1 MKKVLVWLLVLAGFV
16 NAHAQTLLETTF
28 ASEEEF
34 EQWTVVDS
42 NDDVDLAMVSISNP
56 SSYVRSESKK
66 DISFTL
72 RSLSIKDVTAQVK
85 VMIDE
90 EVISETTE
98 TIGAQEIKQFELADK
113 LVGVNAGKHTLKAI
127 VTAEGDNNTA
137 NDIVE
142 MEFLVLDAP
151 VMIWNFEDGMIPAE
165 FMFKV
170 EDSGTVNS
178 SAGNEFNENGWGLFN
193 ILENAQNGKHTF
205 AGTTWLDGT
214 DQADRWCVLP
224 EIKVASG
231 ESFLVWDVASFNS
244 YMLEDYSIM
253 ISSTG
258 DDLSYYYTKLDVVS
272 ESAEFKTRGLD
283 LSEYVNQNIFIA
295 FRLRSKNCEAL
306 VLDNIGLYGGLELV
320 DVSVSIND
328 ITGDA
333 SQVIVVEDDCVKAN
347 VAVKSMM
354 LMDMSGK
361 IVAQTENTELSL
373 SHVALGMY
381 VVKVTTDTEVITK
394 KIVVK

>member
-28 ASEEEF
+28 ASKEEF

-42 NDDVDLAMVSISNP
+42 NDDVDIAMVSISNP
-56 SSYVRSESKK
+56 GSYVRSESKK

-170 EDSGTVNS
+170 EDSGTVNL
-178 SAGNEFNENGWGLFN
+178 SAGSEFNENGWGLFN
-193 ILENAQNGKHTF
+193 ILENAQNGKYTF

-272 ESAEFKTRGLD
+272 ESAEFK
-283 LSEYVNQNIFIA
+283 
-295 FRLRSKNCEAL
+295 KEAW
-306 VLDNIGLYGGLELV
+306 
-320 DVSVSIND
+320 
-328 ITGDA
+328 T
-333 SQVIVVEDDCVKAN
+333 
-347 VAVKSMM
+347 
-354 LMDMSGK
+354 
-361 IVAQTENTELSL
+361 
-373 SHVALGMY
+373 
-381 VVKVTTDTEVITK
+381 
-394 KIVVK
+394 